1 MCFIKSKK
9 SWLSA
14 PVIWI
19 CGLIILLLVGANNTP
34 EWIKL
39 NFNQKGHSPV
49 EIATV
54 ALFFF
59 QMMFIWLM
67 PPVSLKSIK
76 GKLLCF
82 NFSVITFIAICRE
95 MDWHKAMIDV
105 SNIEGA
111 TTGTPFKMRF
121 LTNSIN
127 PLSDRLLVLFW
138 FIVVIALC
146 AGTLLWYIRPLLKGL
161 LRFHP
166 VCWSIAFVGGAGI
179 LINIFDRMGSVLKKD
194 FDILLTA
201 NQKGIAC
208 VLEEGQELLLPL
220 FIIIAIIQSHFIYNN
235 DESDELSKFREL

>member
-1 MCFIKSKK
+1 MTAPFI
-9 SWLSA
+9 WL
-14 PVIWI
+14 
-19 CGLIILLLVGANNTP
+19 CGFIILLCVGANSSP

-39 NFNQKGHSPV
+39 NFNMKGHSTV

-59 QMMFIWLM
+59 QMLFIWLM
-67 PPVSLKSIK
+67 PPVSLQTVK

-95 MDWHKAMIDV
+95 MDWHKAMIKV

-111 TTGTPFKMRF
+111 TRGTPFKMRF

-138 FIVVIALC
+138 FIVVISLC

-161 LRFHP
+161 LRRHP
-166 VCWSIAFVGGAGI
+166 VCWSIAFVGGTGI
-179 LINIFDRMGSVLKKD
+179 LINIFDRMGSVLRKD
-194 FDILLTA
+194 FKIILTD
-201 NQKGIAC
+201 NQKAMAC

-220 FIIIAIIQSHFIYNN
+220 FIIVAIIQSHFIYNN
-235 DESDELSKFREL
+235 DGADEISQFKDL